1 MTEPQSNDAPTKC
14 EALNEVINEL
24 EASEAPF
31 YRGIEKLKAHRRV
44 HLAERHQIKLALN
57 LPDMSYEPNL
67 AEAVTAQL
75 ELLRAEQL
83 RLSRELEEASAA
95 LDALQQQA
103 DALRKAL
110 IGPDSYGDPELSRIG
125 WLGTLLRELRKNED
139 ACQPLLADD
148 PQSFWECMDYC
159 EALVREARAA
169 LAASPSSTE
178 PSPDAPAQ
186 CTAPDEPAQAQ

>member
-1 MTEPQSNDAPTKC
+1 MNPTPFDAPTKC

-75 ELLRAEQL
+75 ELLRAELDELQMQL
-83 RLSRELEEASAA
+83 RLSRELEEQEELRANVATEALAEASAA
-95 LDALQQQA
+95 RDALQQQA

-110 IGPDSYGDPELSRIG
+110 EKVHPILAQRDNSYFFDMLKEWEED
-125 WLGTLLRELRKNED
+125 WLT
-139 ACQPLLADD
+139 P
-148 PQSFWECMDYC
+148 
-159 EALVREARAA
+159 ALCYKI
-169 LAASPSSTE
+169 SP
-178 PSPDAPAQ
+178 
-186 CTAPDEPAQAQ
+186 